1 MRNGSETICECVFS
15 EKQSKEELGER
26 GLRGRREK
34 MVAAILCAKLP
45 FLVILSKIFR
55 KFYKNSGCLL

>member
-15 EKQSKEELGER
+15 EKQSKGELGER

-34 MVAAILCAKLP
+34 NGGSYTVC
-45 FLVILSKIFR
+45 KITFPC
-55 KFYKNSGCLL
+55 NSF